1 MSLHLPALSGFQAEG
16 WNVTSLCSP
25 QQPPQSVHML
35 LLRQP
40 VLLCFP
46 GSGQEVS
53 LKKGIPQAYIRA
65 RTWGG
70 GRGGNATQ
78 CEGAKMTMWRGK
90 AAGPDWPD
98 SNYTQSRY
106 YTVCL
111 ASNPHVYFTYPFLKC
126 CEMWAK
132 TLLPVV
138 KHPKHCGLR
147 GEQRIV
153 PPRSPYLLC
162 ASSPVCLVFYV
173 KRHVCPGEVLW
184 RLINNSA
191 AFDTSKDTGRVMVLS
206 TANPPPLW
214 DEVMSAGLVMLHSS
228 PTVTGFKRYRLV
240 SSRWR

>member
-1 MSLHLPALSGFQAEG
+1 MSLRLPALSGFQAEG
-16 WNVTSLCSP
+16 WNGTSLCSP

-98 SNYTQSRY
+98 SNYTQSRLLHRLPGFKP
-106 YTVCL
+106 TCVLHLPLFKMLWNVSQDPTARCQT
-111 ASNPHVYFTYPFLKC
+111 S
-126 CEMWAK
+126 K
-132 TLLPVV
+132 TLRAERGAENSSTAFTVSPLRLVACLP
-138 KHPKHCGLR
+138 R
-147 GEQRIV
+147 
-153 PPRSPYLLC
+153 LLC
-162 ASSPVCLVFYV
+162 EETCLSRRSVAASHKQQCCLWH
-173 KRHVCPGEVLW
+173 KQGHRTRDGPE
-184 RLINNSA
+184 
-191 AFDTSKDTGRVMVLS
+191 
-206 TANPPPLW
+206 
-214 DEVMSAGLVMLHSS
+214 HS
-228 PTVTGFKRYRLV
+228 
-240 SSRWR
+240 